1 MNYNKLRK
9 KLMTMTGLFLFLLC
23 AGLIS
28 AKNGQAKTYTIS
40 PKTKPC
46 DNTVHAQ
53 AYNKKTKNYWT
64 IRSYL
69 RKIERQKG
77 GTLVL
82 KKGTYKISNT
92 LFVSSNT
99 HVILKDGA
107 VLKKTKTTGSKKMPA
122 ASSMFQFIRDSRSKK
137 KGVYGKH
144 NGEKNITFT
153 GEGTATIDLCGLKM
167 GNKDVI
173 GIIMGHNQNVTLEN
187 ITFKNMRYGHLIE
200 LDASK
205 KVSIKNCTFTGHKAS
220 GKNNKEAINLDT
232 PDKKRDGFKSEWSK
246 KDGTANNGIS
256 ITGCTFSNLE
266 VGVGTH
272 QYTGDSY
279 HTNIVISNCTFRK
292 DQTAIRVL
300 NWKNATITQNTIT
313 DITPND
319 RYPYAFFMAGVKG
332 INFSYNTFRNCGTY
346 GGTRSSKQL
355 LQFWCNAGYGANQ
368 TVYLPTTSSIT
379 KEQAD
384 LFKTNKVENCG
395 IIRTYNCPYDIDF
408 TDDKNFDNSNL

>member
-1 MNYNKLRK
+1 MNYKLRK
-9 KLMTMTGLFLFLLC
+9 RLLIMTGMFLLLLC
-23 AGLIS
+23 VGLIS

-46 DNTVHAQ
+46 DNTVHAE

-92 LFVSSNT
+92 LYVSSNT

-122 ASSMFQFIRDSRSKK
+122 ASSMFQFIRDSKAQK

-153 GEGTATIDLCGLKM
+153 GEGKATIDLCGLKM

-173 GIIMGHNQNVTLEN
+173 GIIMGHNQNVTIEN

-246 KDGTANNGIS
+246 KDGTSNNGIS

-272 QYTGDSY
+272 QYTGNSY
-279 HTNIVISNCTFRK
+279 HTNVVISNCTFRK

-300 NWKNATITQNTIT
+300 NWENATITQNTIT

-332 INFSYNTFRNCGTY
+332 INFSYNTFRNCGTH
-346 GGTRSSKQL
+346 GGTRNSKQL
-355 LQFWCNAGYGANQ
+355 LQFWCNTGYGANQ
-368 TVYLPTTSSIT
+368 TVYMPTTSSIT

-384 LFKTNKVENCG
+384 LFKTNKAEKCG
-395 IIRTYNCPYDIDF
+395 IIRTYRCPYDIDF